1 MGGARGSRTQLCSSD
16 VRIRGSW
23 MAELP
28 NDGLS
33 PPFSRGVSLE
43 RSHFDVRFELWLVLV
58 VADFLGG
65 FGAGGQVVP
74 EW

>member
-1 MGGARGSRTQLCSSD
+1 
-16 VRIRGSW
+16 

-58 VADFLGG
+58 VADF
-65 FGAGGQVVP
+65 FGRFWRRRASRTRLFSC
-74 EW
+74 